1 MREFF
6 PDALVRDYERLV
18 PDMQNNPKDRHVLAA
33 AVASRA
39 DYLVTFN
46 LKHFPAA
53 AVEQFDTAIVGPSTF
68 LKNLWTQDQSVV
80 EQRLKEQ
87 AVAIEISIRP
97 TPRTAFKIGSRFCEG
112 CARRPHDPEIVIRPF
127 DPCASVSIRGPYS
140 AADTRGSETTAHAVP
155 FEPWMH

>member
-87 AVAIEISIRP
+87 AVAIEISIDLLLERLSKSVLGFVKVVRGDH
-97 TPRTAFKIGSRFCEG
+97 TI
-112 CARRPHDPEIVIRPF
+112 RRL
-127 DPCASVSIRGPYS
+127 
-140 AADTRGSETTAHAVP
+140 
-155 FEPWMH
+155 